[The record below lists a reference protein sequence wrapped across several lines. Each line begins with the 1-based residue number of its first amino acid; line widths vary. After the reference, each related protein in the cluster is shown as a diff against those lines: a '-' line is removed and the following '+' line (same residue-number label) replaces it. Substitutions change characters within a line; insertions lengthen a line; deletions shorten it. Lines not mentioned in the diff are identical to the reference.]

1 MRKNLALVCIFG
13 SLIVTAPEAALS
25 TTGAVTID
33 FGGLCDQITIAQPPP
48 FYLFPAGGSF
58 TCSSGGTNYFK
69 IQDNGSFRAQVLP
82 SSSTSND
89 SDAVDD
95 TLRIKDWKITALTAT
110 PASLPQGYAISI
122 SLQFDNPPVT
132 DGPGPNPDVYYKSTL
147 TGTIT
152 KRTGNWVTMDP
163 GYVTNPL
170 GSTETALGTP
180 KTYNATCAVNPCTL
194 SGLSTS
200 GKWPDS
206 PNYLNG
212 PRLLRVK
219 YSFSLKAEND
229 VFLINSTGGKLN
241 SQGTP

>member
-1 MRKNLALVCIFG
+1 M
-13 SLIVTAPEAALS
+13 
-25 TTGAVTID
+25 
-33 FGGLCDQITIAQPPP
+33 
-48 FYLFPAGGSF
+48 
-58 TCSSGGTNYFK
+58 
-69 IQDNGSFRAQVLP
+69 LP

-152 KRTGNWVTMDP
+152 KRTGNWVTMGP

-219 YSFSLKAEND
+219 YSFSLKAAND